1 MARAGLRLSVRRLA
15 ALARIS
21 PNTVA
26 RFERGESLY
35 ARTIDTIR
43 ATLEKAGAEFLP
55 EKEGGAGVRLR
66 KVNVEAESHPRKAH
80 PEGRGL
86 SGTEARQA

>member
-1 MARAGLRLSVRRLA
+1 MARAGLRLSVRGLA

-35 ARTIDTIR
+35 ARTLQTIR
-43 ATLEKAGAEFLP
+43 TALENAGAEFLP
-55 EKEGGAGVRLR
+55 EKEGGVGVRLR
-66 KVNVEAESHPRKAH
+66 K
-80 PEGRGL
+80 G
-86 SGTEARQA
+86 